1 MDNNELTKILAT
13 GSQDVV
19 QAMMICK
26 SLHQNLGEIM
36 QKMSDDFVGEGIDV
50 SSILPSMDQAIY
62 FKNFYIQV
70 LKIYGW
76 DPECND
82 ESELLPAVAERE
94 KYYDTYFNE
103 GLNLVEEIKNLKED
117 NEELKERQ
125 LPFGWTIDSIK
136 NLQEERDELKA
147 ENTEQSCEII
157 NLQGENEELKKYGKG
172 YLLAEVKKLKEENK
186 NLKEGNEAL
195 NSLVKMYKAQIPK
208 KPRKCFSQNDKAR
221 LRRVREI
228 LGSFASDDKASDD
241 PCNDDWYDDE
251 TLKLLD
257 RLLK

>member
-26 SLHQNLGEIM
+26 SLHHNLGEIM

-50 SSILPSMDQAIY
+50 SNILPSMDQAIY

-94 KYYDTYFNE
+94 KYYDTYFND
-103 GLNLVEEIKNLKED
+103 GLNLVEE
-117 NEELKERQ
+117 
-125 LPFGWTIDSIK
+125 
-136 NLQEERDELKA
+136 RD
-147 ENTEQSCEII
+147 
-157 NLQGENEELKKYGKG
+157 
-172 YLLAEVKKLKEENK
+172 KLKEEVEK
-186 NLKEGNEAL
+186 LKHRLEWEEMKEGVCEAADEEIKKLKEGNEAL

-221 LRRVREI
+221 LRRVRDI
-228 LGSFASDDKASDD
+228 LGEFNSDDKASDD
-241 PCNDDWYDDE
+241 PSNDDWFDDE